1 MKHLIFLLTFL
12 LCLTTSFAQSGQTWI
27 TNASGVRARSA
38 PAITGEE
45 VLRLPIGTILK
56 QIDNE
61 QPAAKVSEKNDFWYH
76 VSLANGKEGWIFG
89 AFVVRFEEK
98 NRGEIYQQIATAK
111 LKIKD
116 AGFAEWA
123 DLTRFLTAATTEISE
138 RRLLAELELAR
149 LLALQKAFEKIPV
162 EKLEQPEFQR
172 FVKTYQANAAYSE
185 PSGLWLVTSDLLWSL
200 QKKYADLPVAENIAW
215 AAANLP
221 IPGECED
228 DDSCHMA
235 LLNMTLGRYLQL
247 YPKGKHAVTALDK
260 SIESLQGI
268 NEMMKHIQTPKG
280 KSATDNQIRKDALA
294 TGAKMRANIAQVINP
309 QKAKVLRLLAQ
320 YEKNYR

>member
-1 MKHLIFLLTFL
+1 MKQLIFLLTFFL
-12 LCLTTSFAQSGQTWI
+12 WLTTSFAQSGQTWI
-27 TNASGVRARSA
+27 TNASGVRARA
-38 PAITGEE
+38 TPAITGEE

-89 AFVVRFEEK
+89 TFVTRFEEK
-98 NRGEIYQQIATAK
+98 NRGEIYQQIAAAK
-111 LKIKD
+111 LKIED

-123 DLTRFLTAATTEISE
+123 DLTRFLTAATSEITE
-138 RRLLAELELAR
+138 RRIRAELELAR

-172 FVKTYQANAAYSE
+172 FVKPYQANAEYSE
-185 PSGLWLVTSDLLWSL
+185 PSGLWLVKSDLLWSL
-200 QKKYADLPVAENIAW
+200 QKKYVDLPVAENIAW

-268 NEMMKHIQTPKG
+268 NAMMKHIQTPKG
-280 KSATDNQIRKDALA
+280 KSAADNQIRKDALA
-294 TGAKMRANIAQVINP
+294 TGAKMRANVAQVINP
-309 QKAKVLRLLAQ
+309 KKAKVLSLLAQ

>member
-1 MKHLIFLLTFL
+1 MKHLIFLTTFF

-61 QPAAKVSEKNDFWYH
+61 QPAGKVGEKNDSWYH

-89 AFVVRFEEK
+89 AFVMRFEEK
-98 NRGEIYQQIATAK
+98 KRGEIYQQIAAAK
-111 LKIKD
+111 LKTED
-116 AGFAEWA
+116 ASFAEWA
-123 DLTRFLTAATTEISE
+123 DLTRFLTAATSEITTRST
-138 RRLLAELELAR
+138 LAELELAR

-172 FVKTYQANAAYSE
+172 FVKIYQANAAFSE
-185 PSGLWLVTSDLLWSL
+185 PGGLWLVKSDLLWSL
-200 QKKYADLPVAENIAW
+200 QKKYVDLPVAENIAW

-235 LLNMTLGRYLQL
+235 LLNMTLGRCLQL

-280 KSATDNQIRKDALA
+280 KSATDIKIRKEAVA
-294 TGAKMRANIAQVINP
+294 AITKMRANLAQVIHP
-309 QKAKVLRLLAQ
+309 KKAKVLNLLIQ